1 MTLGFSFDY
10 GADCL
15 YHARLM
21 QKVKLPIKIDP
32 VRCAVKRLD
41 YVGVVERAQLVRLA
55 ESVIDIQDDVEAE
68 LSFGTDAQGLTVMQ
82 GNAHT
87 LVKLECQRCGDAFE
101 HRCDVEFI
109 YTPLSAKVEEEELP
123 EAYEPI
129 ELDENGEIDLYE
141 LLEDELIL
149 ALPFAPMH
157 AEHECKRGG
166 MQMTWGKIEPADE
179 RPNPFAV
186 LNGLK
191 HK

>member
-87 LVKLECQRCGDAFE
+87 LVKLECQRCGEAFE

-129 ELDENGEIDLYE
+129 ELDENGEIDLHQI
-141 LLEDELIL
+141 LEDELIL
-149 ALPFAPMH
+149 SLPQVAMHPMDV
-157 AEHECKRGG
+157 CPRGN
-166 MQMTWGKIEPADE
+166 MEMTWGDIEPADE

-186 LNGLK
+186 LEELK
-191 HK
+191 RK

>member
-68 LSFGTDAQGLTVMQ
+68 LSFGTDAQGLTIMQ
-82 GNAHT
+82 GTAHT
-87 LVKLECQRCGDAFE
+87 LVKLECQRCGDAFD
-101 HRCDVEFI
+101 HHCDVEFI

>member
-10 GADCL
+10 GVDCL

>member
-87 LVKLECQRCGDAFE
+87 LVKLECQRCGEAFE

-129 ELDENGEIDLYE
+129 ELDENGEIDLHQI
-141 LLEDELIL
+141 LEDELIL
-149 ALPFAPMH
+149 SLPQVAMH
-157 AEHECKRGG
+157 PVDVCPRGN
-166 MQMTWGKIEPADE
+166 MEMTWGEIEPADE

>member
-55 ESVIDIQDDVEAE
+55 DSVIDIQDDVEAE

-87 LVKLECQRCGDAFE
+87 LVKLECQRCGEAFE

-149 ALPFAPMH
+149 SLPFAPMH

-166 MQMTWGKIEPADE
+166 MQMTWGPIEPADE

>member
-10 GADCL
+10 GVDCL

-129 ELDENGEIDLYE
+129 ELDENGEINLYE

-149 ALPFAPMH
+149 SLPFAPMH

-166 MQMTWGKIEPADE
+166 MQMTWGTIEPADE

>member
-1 MTLGFSFDY
+1 
-10 GADCL
+10 
-15 YHARLM
+15 M

-41 YVGVVERAQLVRLA
+41 YVGVVERTQLVRLA

-129 ELDENGEIDLYE
+129 ELDENGEIDLHQI
-141 LLEDELIL
+141 LEDELIL
-149 ALPFAPMH
+149 SLPQVAMH
-157 AEHECKRGG
+157 PVDVCPRGN
-166 MQMTWGKIEPADE
+166 MEMTWGEIEPADE

-186 LNGLK
+186 LEALK
-191 HK
+191 RK